1 MSSKKIFPLL
11 IIVGIIA
18 FIIYSFTGSEETSEQ
33 YITEIEKER
42 KEKDSFMKDSE
53 ESPFKTATDPLTS
66 LKYFKPDIKYRINA
80 DLEPV
85 QDKKVRLLPTSD
97 DKEKRY
103 LEYAYASFK
112 LDGVENKL
120 LILEVMD
127 PGPYRGTLFL
137 AFADE
142 TSARETYGAGRYLDI
157 KKVPGASTV
166 TLDFNKAYNPYCA
179 YSENFSCPFPP
190 KENVLKV
197 AIKAGEMNYH

>member
-1 MSSKKIFPLL
+1 MTTKKIFPLL
-11 IIVGIIA
+11 IAVGIIS
-18 FIIYSFTGSEETSEQ
+18 FLVYSFSGSEETSEQ

-42 KEKDSFMKDSE
+42 KEKESFMKDSE
-53 ESPFKTATDPLTS
+53 ESPFKNSTEPLAS
-66 LKYFKPDIKYRINA
+66 LKYFKPDIKYRITA

-85 QDKKVRLLPTSD
+85 QNKKMIVLPTSD
-97 DKEKRY
+97 GKEKRY

-112 LDGVENKL
+112 LDGIESKL

-127 PGPYRGTLFL
+127 SGPYKGTLFL

-142 TSARETYGAGRYLDI
+142 TSARETYGAGRYLDL
-157 KKVPGASTV
+157 KKVPGASNI

-179 YSENFSCPFPP
+179 YSEKFSCPFPP

-197 AIKAGEMNYH
+197 AIKAGETNYH